1 MPTKLVMPLLGE
13 AVTDATVTK
22 WLKSAGDKVE
32 EYEPL
37 LEVNTDKV
45 DTEIPSP
52 TSGVILSTLV
62 KEGEVVK
69 VGAILGWIGQPG
81 EAVPAEG
88 APQQAEA
95 AQVAA
100 PAAVPAAEFTAT
112 TAAQPAP
119 QLAAAASASVPAP
132 AASAPAPGQPASQP
146 AAPREMGFISPVVA
160 KIAAE
165 QNVDLSQ
172 VTGTGMGG
180 RITKKDIEKYVEA
193 RQHAPAA
200 PAQPAPTPM
209 PPAQPATVTPPTPS
223 LAGAYTLVTQ
233 TPMRKAIAEHMV
245 LSKTVAPHVSTIM
258 EVDMTRVAAHRAAN
272 KEAFNTQ
279 GVNLT
284 FTAYF
289 VAASVAALKAYPL
302 VNSSWSQ
309 DGVRLYSAINIGVA
323 VSLGEDG
330 LIVPVIKNADNL
342 SLLGIAR
349 GVNDLANRARSRKLQ
364 PDEVKGGTF
373 TITNHGVTGSLFATP
388 IINQPQCAILGV
400 GMIQKRPVVVTDPHL
415 GDVIAIRS
423 MLYLSL
429 TFDHRIIDGA
439 IADTFL
445 AKLVDTLQ
453 NWS

>member
-32 EYEPL
+32 EFEPV

-52 TSGVILSTLV
+52 TAGVVLATLA

-69 VGAILGWIGQPG
+69 VGSVLGWIGQPG
-81 EAVPAEG
+81 EAVPSES
-88 APQQAEA
+88 
-95 AQVAA
+95 AQEQVSASTAAA
-100 PAAVPAAEFTAT
+100 PAATPAMPTPVIPAV
-112 TAAQPAP
+112 QPAP
-119 QLAAAASASVPAP
+119 PP
-132 AASAPAPGQPASQP
+132 T
-146 AAPREMGFISPVVA
+146 APRELGFISPVVA
-160 KIAAE
+160 KIASE
-165 QNVDLSQ
+165 QNVDLSM
-172 VTGTGMGG
+172 VPGTGMGG
-180 RITKKDIEKYVEA
+180 RITKKDVERYLETRKQTA
-193 RQHAPAA
+193 AA
-200 PAQPAPTPM
+200 PAPAPSPAPTT
-209 PPAQPATVTPPTPS
+209 PPVEAAAAAQPATTPVPAPS

-233 TPMRKAIAEHMV
+233 TPMRKAIAEHM
-245 LSKTVAPHVSTIM
+245 LMSKTVAPHVSTIM
-258 EVDMTRVAAHRAAN
+258 EVDMTRAAAHRAAN
-272 KEAFNTQ
+272 KEAFSSQ

-302 VNSSWSQ
+302 VNSSWSEV
-309 DGVRLYSAINIGVA
+309 GVRLFNAINIGMA

-349 GVNDLANRARSRKLQ
+349 VVNDLANRARSRKLQ

-388 IINQPQCAILGV
+388 IINQPPCAILGV
-400 GMIQKRPVVVTDPHL
+400 GMIQKRPVVITDADL
-415 GDVIAIRS
+415 GDVIAIRT
-423 MLYLSL
+423 MMYLSL

-445 AKLVDTLQ
+445 AKVVDTLQ
-453 NWS
+453 DWS

>member
-22 WLKSAGDKVE
+22 WLKSAGDKVD
-32 EYEPL
+32 EYEPV

-52 TSGVILSTLV
+52 TAGVVLATLA

-69 VGAILGWIGQPG
+69 VGATLGWIGQPG

-88 APQQAEA
+88 APEQIPAT
-95 AQVAA
+95 A
-100 PAAVPAAEFTAT
+100 PAAAQAPISTAAPSAA

-119 QLAAAASASVPAP
+119 KP
-132 AASAPAPGQPASQP
+132 AA
-146 AAPREMGFISPVVA
+146 RELGFISPVVA

-172 VTGTGMGG
+172 VPGTGMGG
-180 RITKKDIEKYVEA
+180 RITKKDIEKYLGQ
-193 RQHAPAA
+193 RQHAPAIPA
-200 PAQPAPTPM
+200 PAPASAPAAGTPTPAQLVAPTP
-209 PPAQPATVTPPTPS
+209 APS
-223 LAGAYTLVTQ
+223 LAGPFTLVTQ
-233 TPMRKAIAEHMV
+233 TPMRKAIAEHM
-245 LSKTVAPHVSTIM
+245 LMSKTVAPHVSTIM
-258 EVDMTRVAAHRAAN
+258 EVDMTRVAAHRTAN
-272 KEAFNTQ
+272 KEAYSAQ

-289 VAASVAALKAYPL
+289 VAACVAALKAYPL
-302 VNSSWSQ
+302 VNSSWSEE
-309 DGVRLYSAINIGVA
+309 GVRLYTAINIGMA

-349 GVNDLANRARSRKLQ
+349 VVNDLANRARNRKLQ

-400 GMIQKRPVVVTDPHL
+400 GMIQKRPVVISDANL
-415 GDVIAIRS
+415 GDVIAIRT
-423 MLYLSL
+423 MMYLSL

-445 AKLVDTLQ
+445 AKVVDTLQ